1 MIDSFLE
8 SLMFCQ
14 LWPSLK
20 KLIFSRSHISA
31 VSDEDRFKVRSRVAG
46 DDGDDGDRR
55 RHVNE
60 RRGAFLSGLVEER
73 RWLEAPLFFSPS
85 ASAKYR
91 RLLSSEG
98 SVLSAGSPPKLAVGN
113 TEATRRRRL
122 CRCCVSNIDLIAPK
136 MKKTTKK
143 TTKRTEGATSTAVLA
158 K

>member
-1 MIDSFLE
+1 MFCQPWPSLKKLIFPTLKSRTMIDSFLE

-60 RRGAFLSGLVEER
+60 RRGAFLSGL
-73 RWLEAPLFFSPS
+73 A
-85 ASAKYR
+85 
-91 RLLSSEG
+91 
-98 SVLSAGSPPKLAVGN
+98 AV
-113 TEATRRRRL
+113 AR
-122 CRCCVSNIDLIAPK
+122 
-136 MKKTTKK
+136 
-143 TTKRTEGATSTAVLA
+143 GAIVF
-158 K
+158 